1 MPRLQWEWMLESF
14 VQVLAQVELSQIP
27 LNRYVERF
35 FNEFYTG
42 AAMLIRRLRESA
54 SLLTTANPST
64 RALAID
70 MIHASD
76 IFKWNK
82 RLWRNFS
89 YLCNSLAWQLLGF

>member
-27 LNRYVERF
+27 SNRYVERF
-35 FNEFYTG
+35 FNEFYSG

-70 MIHASD
+70 MIHAW
-76 IFKWNK
+76 IFSNGINDSGEIS
-82 RLWRNFS
+82 RTCAILWLGS
-89 YLCNSLAWQLLGF
+89 Y

>member
-1 MPRLQWEWMLESF
+1 
-14 VQVLAQVELSQIP
+14 
-27 LNRYVERF
+27 
-35 FNEFYTG
+35 
-42 AAMLIRRLRESA
+42 MLIRRLRESA

-82 RLWRNFS
+82 LQIQEEK
-89 YLCNSLAWQLLGF
+89 LDTK